1 MHYHGATA
9 TWARQFLQD
18 RVRDQDQCS
27 QNRDPRSTTLAF
39 PPETRREGRQAQDC
53 LDGQRQRL
61 DTGMTTE
68 PAVLAES
75 PGEQVLAYRGLLDA
89 RQGII
94 TVSSS
99 RLA

>member
-18 RVRDQDQCS
+18 RVRDKDQCS
-27 QNRDPRSTTLAF
+27 QNRDPRTTTL
-39 PPETRREGRQAQDC
+39 AQDC